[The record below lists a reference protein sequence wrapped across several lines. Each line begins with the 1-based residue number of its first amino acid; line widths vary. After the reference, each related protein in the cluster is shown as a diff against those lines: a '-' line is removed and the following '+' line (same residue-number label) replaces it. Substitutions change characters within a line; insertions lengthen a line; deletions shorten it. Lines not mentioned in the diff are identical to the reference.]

1 VNVNRVTAL
10 ALVIVIALAGCSSLG
25 PMAGAPT
32 PTETTQS
39 TTTPSTTTSDTAT
52 TQSTATDAKQDA
64 NEDAQTPTA
73 TATPTPTPTA
83 TTTTST
89 PFVATPR
96 PEATPVPTETW
107 TKPETPKSPE
117 DKGQDRINNV
127 KFTNKKEASS
137 GSGYTDFDIQV
148 SADTYFSNIDP
159 TPSEDG
165 EPYIY
170 VEINGQ
176 PIAREEVNLRRDG
189 TFLIE
194 IHPGALKQFDSGTLE
209 VSVTLYDD
217 DHKYHDNYGSWTGTI
232 QYTSSDS

>member
-10 ALVIVIALAGCSSLG
+10 ALVVAIALAGCSSLG
-25 PMAGAPT
+25 PMAGNPS
-32 PTETTQS
+32 PTETTQ
-39 TTTPSTTTSDTAT
+39 TTTEPAATTSETTT
-52 TQSTATDAKQDA
+52 TQTSTA
-64 NEDAQTPTA
+64 TPTA
-73 TATPTPTPTA
+73 TP
-83 TTTTST
+83 TST

-107 TKPETPKSPE
+107 TKPKTPKSPE

-127 KFTNKKEASS
+127 EFVNKEESSS

-159 TPSEDG
+159 TPSVDG
-165 EPYIY
+165 EPYFY
-170 VEINGQ
+170 VEINGE

-189 TFLIE
+189 SFTIN

-209 VSVTLYDD
+209 VSVILYDD
-217 DHKYHDNYGSWTGTI
+217 DHKYDDNYGSWTGTI
-232 QYTSSDS
+232 QYTASN

>member
-1 VNVNRVTAL
+1 MHYWASVNVNRVTAL

-39 TTTPSTTTSDTAT
+39 TTTSDTTTA
-52 TQSTATDAKQDA
+52 QSTDTETQTA
-64 NEDAQTPTA
+64 TPTA
-73 TATPTPTPTA
+73 TA
-83 TTTTST
+83 TST

-96 PEATPVPTETW
+96 PDATPVPTETW
-107 TKPETPKSPE
+107 TKPDTPKSPE
-117 DKGQDRINNV
+117 DKGQDRISNV
-127 KFTNKKEASS
+127 KFVNKEESSS

-170 VEINGQ
+170 VEINGE
-176 PIAREEVNLRRDG
+176 PIAREEVNLRQDG

-217 DHKYHDNYGSWTGTI
+217 DHKYDDNYGSWTGTI